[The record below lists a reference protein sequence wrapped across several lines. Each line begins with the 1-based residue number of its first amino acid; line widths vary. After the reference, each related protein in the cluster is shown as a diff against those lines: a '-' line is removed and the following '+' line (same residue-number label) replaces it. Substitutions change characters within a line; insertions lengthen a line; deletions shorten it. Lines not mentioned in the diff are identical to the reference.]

1 MKKQRLIWQLYSS
14 YLLIILF
21 SLVVVIWYASN
32 SFEHFFINQSIASL
46 KTQSQL
52 LEKQISRYISSGNP
66 DLVDQM
72 CKEIGKN
79 APTRI
84 TVILP
89 NGKIIGDSEENPENM
104 DNHGDRPELIQ
115 AAADGTGTA
124 IRYSKTLDQ
133 RMMYFA
139 MPLKTNNR
147 FQGILRTSIAL
158 SAIDTMLQSIR
169 LKIGFGGFFIA
180 LFASGI
186 FFYVSRFISRPIEEM
201 KKGADLFAKGELDHR
216 LATPNTR
223 EMAGLAEA
231 MNQMASQLKER
242 METVVNQRNEYK
254 SVLSSMKEGIIA
266 VDMEEHILNL
276 NQAAVDML
284 GSYASGFKGRSIQEL
299 IRNRELHRFA
309 ENTLS
314 TGKTS
319 EGDIVLKRKAQQ
331 ILNIH
336 ITPLCDLNETRIGIL
351 IVLNDVT
358 RLRHLENIRRDFVAN
373 VSHEIRTPL
382 TAIKGFVETIRSD
395 AGGNPQET
403 DRFLNIIEKH
413 VNRLTAIIEDLLL
426 LSKIEQE
433 DQIKQIQL
441 EERYVKN
448 MIMSS
453 IQICRTKADE
463 KNIEIILSCDDNL
476 KVRADSQLIE
486 QAIINLLDNAL
497 KYSLDH
503 GKINV
508 EASLNNSEI
517 IISIKDNGLG
527 INRRHLPRIFERFYR
542 IDNARS
548 RKLGGTGLGLAI
560 VKHIVQ
566 AHGGHVTVDSQPGK
580 GSTFEI
586 HLPAYSSKNSQIS
599 L

>member
-52 LEKQISRYISSGNP
+52 LEKQISRYISSGNMGS
-66 DLVDQM
+66 VDQI

-115 AAADGTGTA
+115 AANSGTGTA
-124 IRYSKTLDQ
+124 IRYSKTLHQ

-139 MPLKTNNR
+139 MPLKINNR
-147 FQGILRTSIAL
+147 LQGILRTSIAL
-158 SAIDTMLQSIR
+158 SAIDTMLKSIR
-169 LKIGFGGFFIA
+169 TQIGFGGFFIA

-201 KKGADLFAKGELDHR
+201 KKGADLFAKGELGHR
-216 LATPNTR
+216 LAAPNTR

-231 MNQMASQLKER
+231 MNQMAAHLKER

-254 SVLSSMKEGIIA
+254 AVLSSMKEGIIA

-319 EGDIVLKRKAQQ
+319 EGDIILNRKARQ
-331 ILNIH
+331 ILNIST
-336 ITPLCDLNETRIGIL
+336 TPLCDLNETRIGIL

-433 DQIKQIQL
+433 DQIQQIQL

-448 MIMSS
+448 IIMSS

-463 KNIEIILSCDDNL
+463 KDIEIILSCDDNL

-497 KYSLDH
+497 KYSLEH

-508 EASLNNSEI
+508 EATSKNSEI

-566 AHGGHVTVDSQPGK
+566 AHGGHVTVESRPGK

-586 HLPAYSSKNSQIS
+586 HLPSNSSNNSQIS
-599 L
+599 P